1 MTCFL
6 EGWCDAQLLYTSRD
20 RAIQQTAN
28 TWLQDFQ
35 KQPEGWQVAAQLLQE
50 TNNTYVFFGAHTL
63 CKWAYSAAIMRSKI
77 RYDLNELSTEQ
88 IQQLFSMLFAV
99 ARQYKDSR
107 STVRNEICLDIAS
120 LLLRWNGIH
129 DIVNVAVANIGESGN
144 DYMLLNIL
152 SMLPV
157 EVSSTRVFSISLS

>member
-1 MTCFL
+1 M
-6 EGWCDAQLLYTSRD
+6 WCNVQLLYTSRD
-20 RAIQQTAN
+20 QEVQQRAN

-35 KQPEGWQVAAQLLQE
+35 KQPEGWQVASQLLQE
-50 TNNTYVFFGAHTL
+50 ANNTYVFFGAHTL
-63 CKWAYSAAIMRSKI
+63 CKYVYCVVFMRSKI

-88 IQQLFSMLFAV
+88 IQQLLSMLFAI

-120 LLLRWNGIH
+120 LLLRWNDIH
-129 DIVNVAVANIGESGN
+129 DIVNVTVENIGESEN
-144 DYMLLNIL
+144 NYMLLNIL

-157 EVSSTRVFSISLS
+157 EVSSTRVFLLTLF